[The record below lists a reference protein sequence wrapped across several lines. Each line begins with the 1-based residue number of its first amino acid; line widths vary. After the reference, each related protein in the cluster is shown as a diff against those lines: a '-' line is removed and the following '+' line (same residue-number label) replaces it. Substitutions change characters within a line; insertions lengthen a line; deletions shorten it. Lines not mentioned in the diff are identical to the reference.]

1 MITTIV
7 LADDHEL
14 VRESI
19 ASMLQEVPD
28 FKIIGQCSNGRQLL
42 ELVKRSPPQVAII
55 DVSMPELNGIDAA
68 RQIREI
74 SPATRIIALSM
85 FIDEAYIRDM
95 ISAGVSGYIAKSG
108 ATKDLVEAIRKG
120 SRGKVY
126 FSSEI
131 AEAAER
137 IRSPIVRP
145 GGEPLSAERQL
156 SRREREILQLIGEG
170 RSSKEIAGLLNISET
185 TVKTHR
191 NHLMEKLNVR
201 DIAGLTRSAIRL
213 KLVRVE

>member
-19 ASMLQEVPD
+19 ASMLEEVPD

-85 FIDEAYIRDM
+85 FTDEAYIRDM

-137 IRSPIVRP
+137 IRSPLGRP
-145 GGEPLSAERQL
+145 GGEPFSPERQL

-170 RSSKEIAGLLNISET
+170 RSSKEIAALLSISET